1 MLYMLSLK
9 KSALVNGGD
18 LLKKANTHNQHMTY
32 DKHIESYSDATWIV
46 FFCFKI
52 CQYLCNYILLR
63 TA

>member
-1 MLYMLSLK
+1 MFYHAIHVIIK

-46 FFCFKI
+46 FLFQNLSVFV
-52 CQYLCNYILLR
+52 
-63 TA
+63 